1 MNIFNNFKVGQKII
15 LSYFTVVCLMA
26 IIITVI
32 FFQIN
37 NLTNRFTLLVEHYQ
51 PILANAHQ
59 LQKLLVDMETGER
72 GFLITGKEEFLEPY
86 YEAINQFD
94 TLLETEKQLV
104 SDNPT
109 QVAILE
115 KIGKLHDE
123 WNQKAAQPEIA
134 KRGEANKAT
143 VTAKSL
149 QEILKKGV
157 GKGLLDQLRGVLAQM
172 ETNLTTKGDLESVI
186 LTIKIAKNM
195 VDQETGQRGFIIT
208 GEENFLEP
216 YQQGQAKLKNNI
228 SALRARLTDDVEN
241 LTLLN
246 QVALLSKQ
254 WLERAGKLEIQARQE
269 MNANPITMS
278 DISVLIQAGTGKNI
292 LDAIRSQFD
301 HFIEKEVELNLARS
315 RQAQQNVQWAH
326 GLTIG
331 LTLVGI
337 MLIII
342 LGVMT
347 SRSITHPL
355 SHITQMANQIAV
367 GNLKQMMEGNR
378 VEIEKIAQRRDEMG
392 EIGRSY
398 DALASYFQTVIE
410 DIVQVSQNLAQG
422 NLNIKFQSEYRGD
435 FVQIKNAL
443 EIAISNQR
451 QVIGDIVQVSQK
463 IAEGESVI
471 FQADYHG
478 DFAKIQKALEMAA
491 LKLTDIMSK
500 NAQQDWLKT
509 GQNELNEQMS
519 GVQNIVELTHN
530 IVSFLTLYLEAQVGI
545 CYLINDTSHIRQN
558 HYLEIVASYAQTRRK
573 NLTEEFQFSEG
584 LVERAAKELKTVL
597 IKIEA
602 GLEEE
607 LMLRYLFMMPFL
619 YENKIK
625 GVIVLGALEM
635 LTQIQ
640 QDFLHQVM
648 PSVGIAVNSVE
659 SRAQMQQLLQQTQMQ
674 AEELQNQQAQ
684 LQQSNEEL
692 KSQSEEL
699 QSQSEELQSQAE
711 ELQSQAEE
719 LRQTNE
725 ALETRTQEL
734 ERQKSEIYDKNLA
747 LEKNQQILEAKAQ
760 ELELASRYKSEFL
773 ANMSHE
779 LRTPLNSLLILSQL
793 LVDNKSANLTEKQIE
808 YAQTI
813 HSAGVDLLN
822 LINDILDL
830 SKVEAGKIE
839 IHLEEILLA
848 DFIEA
853 LKLKF
858 SPIAENKGLA
868 FHLKVADGLPAVVN
882 TDGQRLNQII
892 NNLLANAFKFTHQGE
907 VKLTIQRATEQFLL
921 TSEYPPTDS
930 PLLQSGSKDNF
941 IIISISDTG
950 IGIPKDKQQVIFEAF
965 QQADGTTSRR
975 YGGTGLGLSI
985 ARQFARLLGGDLS
998 LHSEEGKGSTFTLYL
1013 PESHSLP
1020 IKTSISLAPTFSSTG
1035 AQISDNRPLVE
1046 NLSDQKCELEPTDKS
1061 ILIIEDDR
1069 NFSKILMEIAKEKQF
1084 KCLLAEDGRTGL
1096 QLALEYK
1103 PSAILLD
1110 IGLPQMDGWMV
1121 MEQLK
1126 SNPETRHIPVYFL
1139 SAADQNLAAKNM
1151 GALGYL
1157 VKPVNLAQLKA
1168 VFGEI
1173 EQFLTQTIKKL
1184 LVVVDNQTHQQ
1195 NIQELVVGENIQMIV
1210 EITIDAAFSQLQGM
1224 TFDCIIL
1231 DLDVQRGTGFRL
1243 LEKMQSENNFSQIP
1257 VVVYAER
1264 DLTAEEEALLRQCA
1278 QRIPI
1283 KLVQSVAHLLDE
1295 TTLFLHQAAA
1305 ELSEEKRNLLNM
1317 VHDKTAIFKNKRVLI
1332 VDDDVRNT
1340 FALATL
1346 LEDKDMEVVSAQ
1358 NGEEALDKL
1367 KTHQDIDI
1375 VLMDIMMPKMDGYE
1389 AMRQIR
1395 KQPRYQ
1401 KLPIIALTAKAMKGD
1416 KAKCI
1421 EAGANDYLSKP
1432 IDSEKLI
1439 SLMRV
1444 WLCH

>member
-1 MNIFNNFKVGQKII
+1 MNIFNNFKVGKKII
-15 LSYFTVVCLMA
+15 ISYFAVVCLMA

-37 NLTNRFTLLVEHYQ
+37 NLTNRFTLLVEYYQ
-51 PILANAHQ
+51 PILANAYQ

-72 GFLITGKEEFLEPY
+72 GFLITGQEEFLKPY
-86 YEAINQFD
+86 YEAINKFD
-94 TLLETEKQLV
+94 TLLETEKRLV
-104 SDNPT
+104 SDNLD

-115 KIGKLHDE
+115 KIGLLHDE
-123 WNQKAAQPEIA
+123 WIQKAALPEIA
-134 KRGEANKAT
+134 TRREAGKAT

-157 GKGLLDQLRGVLAQM
+157 GKGILDELRGVLAQM

-186 LTIKIAKNM
+186 LTMKIAKNM

-216 YQQGQAKLKNNI
+216 YQQGQAELKQNV
-228 SALRARLTDDVEN
+228 SVLRARLADDVEN

-254 WLERAGKLEIQARQE
+254 WLERAGQPEIHARRE
-269 MNANPITMS
+269 MNANPVTMS
-278 DISVLIQAGTGKNI
+278 DVSALIQAGIGKNI
-292 LDAIRSQFD
+292 LDAIRTQFNR
-301 HFIEKEVELNLARS
+301 FIEKEVELNLARS
-315 RQAQQNVQWAH
+315 HQARQNVRWVYN
-326 GLTIG
+326 LTIG

-337 MLIII
+337 MLILI

-347 SRSITHPL
+347 SRSIRQPL

-367 GNLKQMMEGNR
+367 GHLKQMMEGNR
-378 VEIEKIAQRRDEMG
+378 VEMEKITHRRDEMG

-398 DALASYFQTVIE
+398 DALANYFQMVIE
-410 DIVQVSQNLAQG
+410 DIVQVSEKLAQG

-443 EIAISNQR
+443 EIAISNQN

-478 DFAKIQKALEMAA
+478 DFVKIQKALEMAA

-545 CYLINDTSHIRQN
+545 CYLINDTPHIRQN

-607 LMLRYLFMMPFL
+607 LMLRYLFMIPFL
-619 YENKIK
+619 YENRIK

-640 QDFLHQVM
+640 QDFLDQVM

-734 ERQKSEIYDKNLA
+734 ERQKSEIYNKNLA
-747 LEKNQQILEAKAQ
+747 LEKTQQILEAKAQ

-839 IHLEEILLA
+839 IHLEEILVA

-868 FHLKVADGLPAVVN
+868 FHFKVADGLPAVVN

-907 VKLTIQRATEQFLL
+907 VKGTIQRATEQFLL
-921 TSEYPPTDS
+921 MSEDPLTDS

-1020 IKTSISLAPTFSSTG
+1020 IKTSISLAPAFSSTG
-1035 AQISDNRPLVE
+1035 AQISDSRSLAE
-1046 NLSDQKCELEPTDKS
+1046 NPSAQKCELEPTDKS
-1061 ILIIEDDR
+1061 ILI
-1069 NFSKILMEIAKEKQF
+1069 
-1084 KCLLAEDGRTGL
+1084 
-1096 QLALEYK
+1096 
-1103 PSAILLD
+1103 
-1110 IGLPQMDGWMV
+1110 
-1121 MEQLK
+1121 
-1126 SNPETRHIPVYFL
+1126 
-1139 SAADQNLAAKNM
+1139 
-1151 GALGYL
+1151 
-1157 VKPVNLAQLKA
+1157 
-1168 VFGEI
+1168 
-1173 EQFLTQTIKKL
+1173 
-1184 LVVVDNQTHQQ
+1184 
-1195 NIQELVVGENIQMIV
+1195 
-1210 EITIDAAFSQLQGM
+1210 
-1224 TFDCIIL
+1224 
-1231 DLDVQRGTGFRL
+1231 
-1243 LEKMQSENNFSQIP
+1243 
-1257 VVVYAER
+1257 
-1264 DLTAEEEALLRQCA
+1264 
-1278 QRIPI
+1278 
-1283 KLVQSVAHLLDE
+1283 
-1295 TTLFLHQAAA
+1295 A

-1317 VHDKTAIFKNKRVLI
+1317 VHDKTAILRNKRVLI

-1340 FALATL
+1340 FALVTL
-1346 LEDKDMEVVSAQ
+1346 LEDKDMDVVSAQ

-1367 KTHQDIDI
+1367 KTCEDIAI

-1395 KQPRYQ
+1395 KQLRYQ

-1432 IDSEKLI
+1432 IDSDKLI
-1439 SLMRV
+1439 SLMQV